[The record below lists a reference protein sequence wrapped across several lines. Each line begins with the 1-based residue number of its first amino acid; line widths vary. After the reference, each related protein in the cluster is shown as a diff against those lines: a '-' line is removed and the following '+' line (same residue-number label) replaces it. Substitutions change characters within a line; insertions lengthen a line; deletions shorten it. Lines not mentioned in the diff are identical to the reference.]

1 MRTLLRTFIVAA
13 AAVCMS
19 TAAVASHY
27 SDLYVIPV
35 VSHTPGQNGTNWMSD
50 VAVQNF
56 AAVPLNVQLI
66 FIASGEGRL
75 DNVVPVLTNTINGSV
90 TVPPNGSVLLKD
102 VLGNMPGMDSAIG
115 SLIVGG
121 DRPFA
126 VTSRAYSMT
135 PDGNTIGQTV
145 PASANFL
152 NVTEGTINLS
162 TAVAYVPGLIQ
173 NDRFRTNLGLVVANA
188 TGFDSVLN
196 VSIAVRNAAGTVVGT
211 RQVTVGPGAVTH
223 IQFPVRSLMG
233 AGTATFDIG
242 SAEFRITQG
251 SGSVVPYAS
260 VIDNQ
265 TADAVFITG
274 KFPDNSSMAMS
285 QGLFLPSP
293 FRDLLQRYGLGS
305 SVQ

>member
-1 MRTLLRTFIVAA
+1 MRTLRTFVLAVFAVLGTVSAYAA
-13 AAVCMS
+13 
-19 TAAVASHY
+19 HY

-35 VSHTPGQNGTNWMSD
+35 VSHTTGQNGTNWMSD
-50 VAVQNF
+50 VAIQNF
-56 AAVPLNVQLI
+56 ATAPLTVQLI

-75 DNVVPVLTNTINGSV
+75 DNVTPVMNGTINGSV
-90 TVPPNGSVLLKD
+90 TVPPGGSVLLKD
-102 VLGNMPGMDSAIG
+102 VLAGVPGMDSAIG

-145 PASANFL
+145 PPSANFL
-152 NVTEGTINLS
+152 NVDEGSVDLA

-173 NDRFRTNLGLVVANA
+173 NDRDRTNLGLVVANA
-188 TGFDSVLN
+188 TGFNSTLDVT
-196 VSIAVRNAAGTVVGT
+196 VTVRNAAGTTVGT
-211 RQVTVGPGAVTH
+211 RQISVGPGAVTH
-223 IQFPVRSLMG
+223 LQFPVRSLSG
-233 AGTATFDIG
+233 AGAASFDVG
-242 SAEFRITQG
+242 SAEFRVTQG
-251 SGSVVPYAS
+251 SGSVVSYAS

-274 KFPDNSSMAMS
+274 NFPDNGSSALS
-285 QGLFLPSP
+285 KGLFLPSP
-293 FRDLLQRYGLGS
+293 FRDLLQRYGVGA